1 MAYNLSGA
9 QAASIAHAISLLTAG
24 PAHDQPF
31 DDTVLQEVAN
41 VAEAVNFRL
50 PGFTVNVTAG
60 RFKEMA
66 KDAPI
71 TTLLQLLYWVGTVT

>member
-1 MAYNLSGA
+1 
-9 QAASIAHAISLLTAG
+9 
-24 PAHDQPF
+24 
-31 DDTVLQEVAN
+31 
-41 VAEAVNFRL
+41 VNFRL

-71 TTLLQLLYWVGTVT
+71 TTLLQFMYWVGTVT